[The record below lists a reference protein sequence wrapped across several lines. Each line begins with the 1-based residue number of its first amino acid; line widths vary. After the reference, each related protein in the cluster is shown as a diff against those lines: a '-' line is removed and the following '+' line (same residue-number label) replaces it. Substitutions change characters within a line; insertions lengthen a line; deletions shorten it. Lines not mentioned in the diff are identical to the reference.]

1 MSLDLKLSF
10 RKMLPDDAGGVEL
23 VEKACFTIPWS
34 RKSFW
39 QEASNDKAYYLLA
52 IDEHNDQKIIGYV
65 GMWVLFGEA
74 QITNVAVM
82 PEYQN
87 QSIGRKMLNEII
99 CIAKEKGAD
108 AMTLEVRPSNQ
119 SAIHLYESL
128 GFKSVGR
135 RRGYY
140 ENGEDAEIMWLMD
153 L

>member
-1 MSLDLKLSF
+1 MSEVKLNF
-10 RKMLPDDAGGVEL
+10 RKMVPEDADGVEI
-23 VEKACFTIPWS
+23 VEKACFDMPWS

-52 IDEHNDQKIIGYV
+52 IDENADDKIIGYT

-82 PEYQN
+82 PEYRN
-87 QSIGRKMLNEII
+87 LGIGRKMMKEII
-99 CIAKEKGAD
+99 QIAKSKGAD
-108 AMTLEVRPSNQ
+108 AMILEVRPSND
-119 SAIHLYESL
+119 SALHLYKSL

-140 ENGEDAEIMWLMD
+140 EDGEDAEIMWLMN

>member
-1 MSLDLKLSF
+1 MSELKLSF
-10 RKMLPDDAGGVEL
+10 RKMVPEDADGVEI
-23 VEKACFTIPWS
+23 VEKACFDMPWS

-52 IDEHNDQKIIGYV
+52 IDENDNDKIIGYT

-82 PEYQN
+82 PQYQN
-87 QSIGRKMLNEII
+87 AGIGRKMLTEAIK
-99 CIAKEKGAD
+99 IAKAKGAD
-108 AMTLEVRPSNQ
+108 AMTLEVRPSNA
-119 SAIHLYESL
+119 SALHLYESM
-128 GFKSVGR
+128 GFKSAGR

-140 ENGEDAEIMWLMD
+140 EDGEDAEIMWLMN

>member
-23 VEKACFTIPWS
+23 VEKACFAIPWS

>member
-1 MSLDLKLSF
+1 MSEVKLNF
-10 RKMLPDDAGGVEL
+10 RKMVPEDADGVEI
-23 VEKACFTIPWS
+23 VEKACFDMPWS

-52 IDEHNDQKIIGYV
+52 IDENADDKIIGYT

-82 PEYQN
+82 PEYRN
-87 QSIGRKMLNEII
+87 LGIGRKMMKEII
-99 CIAKEKGAD
+99 QIAKSKGAD
-108 AMTLEVRPSNQ
+108 AMTLEVRPSND
-119 SAIHLYESL
+119 SALHLYKSL

-140 ENGEDAEIMWLMD
+140 EDGEDAEIMWLMN